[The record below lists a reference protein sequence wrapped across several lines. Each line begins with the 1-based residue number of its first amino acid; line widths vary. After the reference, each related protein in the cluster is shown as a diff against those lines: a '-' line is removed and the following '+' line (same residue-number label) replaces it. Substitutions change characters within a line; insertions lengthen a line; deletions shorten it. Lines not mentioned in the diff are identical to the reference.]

1 MVNTELRQTQIETL
15 AGDGNIEELKKLFES
30 GYTQLEIDIALENS
44 IAYSQVKTAEYL
56 LSLGADFSNYDYQGT
71 YYAVHN
77 NELEGLKFAISNGVD
92 LNINNGMLLNESVMT
107 AINTKSVEL
116 IKWLLDNGA
125 NAKLVT
131 NQSLKLI
138 TEYGTDEL
146 KYLMKNAT

>member
-92 LNINNGMLLNESVMT
+92 ININNGMLLNESVMT

-125 NAKLVT
+125 DAKLVT